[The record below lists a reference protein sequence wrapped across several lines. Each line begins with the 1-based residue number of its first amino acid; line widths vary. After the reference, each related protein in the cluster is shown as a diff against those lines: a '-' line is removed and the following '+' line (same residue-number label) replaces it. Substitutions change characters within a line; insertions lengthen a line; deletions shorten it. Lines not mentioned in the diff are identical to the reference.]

1 MLFSKPFAKEI
12 SDVPEYY
19 KYQVTYVRCEEVIVG
34 RLIKYW
40 VGEIAPLMTASVT
53 MSRVTQGTELGMLSC
68 YSSCF
73 CWRGRLEKRGWRFIC
88 VRAIGSRGGE

>member
-1 MLFSKPFAKEI
+1 MLFSEPFAKEI

-19 KYQVTYVRCEEVIVG
+19 EYQVTYVRCKEVIVG

-40 VGEIAPLMTASVT
+40 VGKITSLMAARVT

-68 YSSCF
+68 FPSCF
-73 CWRGRLEKRGWRFIC
+73 CWRWRLEQCSWRFIC
-88 VRAIGSRGGE
+88 VRAIGSRGGK